1 MEVTSLI
8 SQLDEL
14 RSKHKEPISYIELAR
29 HSIKEQLARSVGIE
43 MPPILS
49 EAQRLVF
56 LQNIDHLAAF
66 LESENGADAVELLMD
81 AFARFTEQAHATP
94 PDDECDEVVEVDEV
108 DELEDEEDE
117 K

>member
-66 LESENGADAVELLMD
+66 LESENGADAVEILMD
-81 AFARFTEQAHATP
+81 AFARFTEQVHATP
-94 PDDECDEVVEVDEV
+94 PGDEEEECEAVGEKE
-108 DELEDEEDE
+108 EEDE
-117 K
+117 DDEK